1 MNKKSILRTDP
12 FTLFVILIA
21 IGASYLHF
29 RGGEVKE
36 VTAAAAPEKTA
47 ASTVKPSTPALPVA
61 DQGPGRIVFE
71 EKFFDFGTV
80 TEGDIIKHK
89 FKFKNEGPG
98 TAKIVKTEASC
109 GCTTLSGVLKD
120 YAPGESGEMEVEIDT
135 KGKKGIVVKT
145 VTVTIDNNDIAKA
158 EISLP
163 MKLEPPPH
171 PKMER
176 MRNINAESKCKTCHL
191 ESGVGETGVFLYH
204 RVCAQCHGK
213 KGVGGFARALNDA
226 KWQNVKD
233 AYIHKVIQSGQPD
246 KGMPSFVE
254 GVTPPLTEDQVGS
267 LVKYIR
273 TIVKR

>member
-1 MNKKSILRTDP
+1 MNKKNILRTDP

-29 RGGEVKE
+29 RNSEVKE
-36 VTAAAAPEKTA
+36 VKA
-47 ASTVKPSTPALPVA
+47 ASENGKVAVATVNISPATLPVKEKA
-61 DQGPGRIVFE
+61 PGRIVFE
-71 EKFFDFGTV
+71 EKFFDFGTI

-89 FKFKNEGPG
+89 FKFKNEGEG
-98 TAKIVKTEASC
+98 TVKILKTEASC
-109 GCTTLSGVLKD
+109 GCTTMKGVLKD
-120 YAPGESGEMEVEIDT
+120 YAPGESGEMDVEIDT
-135 KGKKGIVVKT
+135 KGKKGIIVKT
-145 VTVTIDNNDIAKA
+145 VTVSMDNNDVAKA

-171 PKMER
+171 PKMEK
-176 MRNINAESKCKTCHL
+176 MRNINAEANCKSCHL
-191 ESGVGETGVFLYH
+191 ESGVGETGIFLYH

-226 KWQNVKD
+226 KWQKVND
-233 AYIHKVIQSGQPD
+233 AYLTKVIYGGLPD

-254 GVTPPLTEDQVGS
+254 GVTPPLTDDQVVS

>member
-1 MNKKSILRTDP
+1 MNQKSILRTDP

-29 RGGEVKE
+29 RGGEVSE
-36 VTAAAAPEKTA
+36 VKAAVATEKVA
-47 ASTVKPSTPALPVA
+47 ASAVKPTPPALPVA

-71 EKFFDFGTV
+71 EKFFDFGSV

-89 FKFKNEGPG
+89 FKFRNEGSG

-120 YAPGESGEMEVEIDT
+120 YAPGESGEMDVEIDT
-135 KGKKGIVVKT
+135 KGKKGIIVKT
-145 VTVTIDNNDIAKA
+145 VTVSMVNNDVPSTEIA
-158 EISLP
+158 LP

-176 MRNINAESKCKTCHL
+176 MRNINAEANCKSCHL
-191 ESGVGETGVFLYH
+191 ESGVGETGIFLYH

-213 KGVGGFARALNDA
+213 KGIGGFARALNDA
-226 KWQNVKD
+226 KWQKVND
-233 AYIHKVIQSGQPD
+233 AYINKVIHGGLPD